1 MELLNTLTLTAS
13 ALACAVL
20 LKKMHQRLQL
30 SMAKHPS
37 LGGHL
42 RMSKRVAAWIP
53 AYSYRDEQWFAA
65 DQAPQT
71 VVLQRQQK
79 LLRSIRWR

>member
-1 MELLNTLTLTAS
+1 MEPLNTLTLTAA
-13 ALACAVL
+13 ALACGVL
-20 LKKMHQRLQL
+20 LKKLHQRLQL

-53 AYSYRDEQWFAA
+53 AYSYGQNNWFTA
-65 DQAPQT
+65 DDAPPN
-71 VVLQRQQK
+71 VELQRK
-79 LLRSIRWR
+79 EGL